1 MKYIVVFIILVL
13 DILFC
18 CTIHN
23 WTKQKTNTVK
33 RLQVLNKVKT
43 YHRIHYIQQIVSL
56 QNNNRNL
63 RYVVVEKEKKIKEL
77 KSLPP
82 VEVIKEVVNEKVIV
96 KRDTVTNM
104 YSYSG
109 NPTPELSYSLDIY
122 STTKPKKYNLSLQQF
137 KENKK
142 VQTISITNNIETQK
156 DQEIKISG
164 SVPVYKEKKHSRISI
179 GPTIVYSYDVANK
192 KFGPT
197 IGIGVTYNIL
207 K

>member
-1 MKYIVVFIILVL
+1 MKYVIIFIILIL
-13 DILFC
+13 DILLC
-18 CTIHN
+18 CTVHN
-23 WTKQKTNTVK
+23 WTTRQTNTVK
-33 RLQVLNKVKT
+33 RLQVLNKVRT

-82 VEVIKEVVNEKVIV
+82 VEVIKEVVNEKVII
-96 KRDTVTNM
+96 KRDTVTNK

-137 KENKK
+137 KENKE

-179 GPTIVYSYDVANK
+179 GPTIGYSYDVANK
-192 KFGPT
+192 KFGLT
-197 IGIGVTYNIL
+197 IGIGITYNIL